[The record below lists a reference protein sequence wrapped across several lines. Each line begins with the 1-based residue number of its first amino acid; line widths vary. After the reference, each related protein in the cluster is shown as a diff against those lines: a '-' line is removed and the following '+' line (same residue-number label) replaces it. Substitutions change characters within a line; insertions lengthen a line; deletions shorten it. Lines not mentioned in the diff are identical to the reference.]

1 MSQEPTGEKT
11 SATDAAPS
19 TKRYIVRMGALRQL
33 GLMSAKQK
41 DEYGRGQQVVCRTQ
55 RGLEA
60 AEILCRA
67 TEPQIAMMENF
78 VTGHIHYELSDEDL
92 RMQRLLLDRVPQTK
106 KIVQAAI
113 DHLNLQMKLVDVEF
127 LFAGERLVVYY
138 LADDRVDFRQLIKDL
153 GTQLQTRIEMK
164 QIGVRD
170 EAKLL
175 ADYGDCG
182 KPLCCNT
189 HLSAMPRVTMKMAKL
204 QKASL
209 DPNKLSGRCG
219 RLKCCLRYEFDHYE
233 EVFDRMPPIGSR
245 VLTREGTLTVLQHE
259 LLTQQLL
266 VETQDRRRLLIPA
279 SDVLSEVSR

>member
-1 MSQEPTGEKT
+1 MSQPPVAPPTL
-11 SATDAAPS
+11 AAENSPA
-19 TKRYIVRMGALRQL
+19 TKRYIVRMGSLRQL
-33 GLMSAKQK
+33 GVMSGKQK
-41 DEYGRGQQVVCRTQ
+41 DDYTRGQHVVCRTQ

-60 AEILCRA
+60 AEVLCRA
-67 TEPQIAMMENF
+67 TEHQLSIMENY
-78 VTGHIHYELSDEDL
+78 VTGHIHYELSEEDH
-92 RMQRLLLDRVPQTK
+92 RMQRLLAERRPATMK
-106 KIVQAAI
+106 TVQAAV
-113 DHLNLQMKLVDVEF
+113 LRLGLEMKLVDIEF
-127 LFAGERLVVYY
+127 LFAGERVVIYY
-138 LADDRVDFRQLIKDL
+138 LSEDRVDFRQLIKDL
-153 GTQLQTRIEMK
+153 AMELQTRIEMK

-189 HLSAMPRVTMKMAKL
+189 HLVAMPRVTMKMAKL

-209 DPNKLSGRCG
+209 DPSKLSGRCG

-245 VLTREGTLTVLQHE
+245 VLTREGTLMVLQHE

-266 VETQDRRRLLIPA
+266 VETADRRRILISA
-279 SDVLSEVSR
+279 SEVLSETS

>member
-1 MSQEPTGEKT
+1 MSQELFGEKI
-11 SATDAAPS
+11 ATDNAPA

-41 DEYGRGQQVVCRTQ
+41 DEYERGHHVVCRTQ

-78 VTGHIHYELSDEDL
+78 VTGHIHYELSDEDH
-92 RMQRLLLDRVPQTK
+92 RMQKMLMDRVPQTK
-106 KIVQAAI
+106 KIVQDAI
-113 DHLNLQMKLVDVEF
+113 DHLSLPMKLVDIEY
-127 LFAGERLVVYY
+127 LFAGERVVVYY

-189 HLSAMPRVTMKMAKL
+189 HLSTMPRVTMKMAKL

-245 VLTREGTLTVLQHE
+245 VLTRDGTLTVLQHE
-259 LLTQQLL
+259 ILTQQLL

-279 SDVLSEVSR
+279 SDVLSDVSR